1 MRCSFATQ
9 LLPTP
14 LYALHC
20 TLATPKN
27 ATHFY
32 PLVEALAT
40 PKLTFRYRYIRCC
53 RRGPLVVLP
62 ELCCQ
67 QIMSFLIR
75 SMHFYLL
82 GIFNARRDLMEILL
96 VGKSYRENIK
106 LPSSCA
112 TGCDLSHFLRDGNFS
127 FFPLF
132 FHHVPNYHW
141 VTPKIS
147 VHDLGSI
154 FSMSINILDQTLF

>member
-1 MRCSFATQ
+1 MYP
-9 LLPTP
+9 PTI
-14 LYALHC
+14 C
-20 TLATPKN
+20 
-27 ATHFY
+27 
-32 PLVEALAT
+32 
-40 PKLTFRYRYIRCC
+40 
-53 RRGPLVVLP
+53 GLP

-106 LPSSCA
+106 LPSSCV
-112 TGCDLSHFLRDGNFS
+112 TGCDLSHFLRDDNFS

-132 FHHVPNYHW
+132 FHHVPNYYW
-141 VTPKIS
+141 VTPKIA

-154 FSMSINILDQTLF
+154 FLCPLTFLTKLYFNKISLLKLTTMNNQM